1 MTFRLLLI
9 NALIGLRAMKLQLQ
23 RPSRS
28 DGFLVL
34 IYWLLAAPIIFF
46 SYSHEYVLERA
57 VAGIAYT
64 MVLDSTAVYL
74 LVFGF
79 LPLVLTRRNPFII
92 LAGLVVFVLIDA
104 HFYWAGY
111 EVLFRT
117 GEPLH
122 WSVLGLL
129 NAVMQHTQSYGMLGI
144 LLAGKRYADVQRRLL
159 LTQKSQTESELR
171 NLKAQIDP
179 HFLFNNLN
187 VLRSLI
193 QQDPAE
199 ANEYLG
205 RFANLYRFLIRHQN
219 DDFVPLEDE
228 LRFVDEYIYLLRH
241 RFGTA
246 YAFQQEL
253 PPAADCARL
262 LVVPGTLQLLVENA
276 IKHNAGDEDAPLLI
290 TIRASTAAL
299 VVEHPRRPKR
309 TPVDSLGTGLANLR
323 ERYRLLT
330 DQEVRVVNTAAAFSV
345 TVPLLAPAHRPPDA
359 LSTQVAL
366 V

>member
-1 MTFRLLLI
+1 
-9 NALIGLRAMKLQLQ
+9 MKLQLQ

-28 DGFLVL
+28 DGLL
-34 IYWLLAAPIIFF
+34 MLMYWLLAAPIIFF
-46 SYSHEYVLERA
+46 DYYHDYTLGRA

-64 MVLDSTAVYL
+64 VALDSAAVYL

-79 LPLVLTRRNPFII
+79 LPLVLTRYNPLVVFG
-92 LAGLVVFVLIDA
+92 GLVVFVIIDA
-104 HFYWAGY
+104 HFYRFGY
-111 EVLFRT
+111 QLIFTSHLVQWKFDSMLK
-117 GEPLH
+117 
-122 WSVLGLL
+122 
-129 NAVMQHTQSYGMLGI
+129 AVMQHTQSYGLLGI

-159 LTQKSQTESELR
+159 LTQKAQTESELR

-187 VLRSLI
+187 VLRGLI

-246 YAFQQEL
+246 YAFRQEL
-253 PPAADCARL
+253 PMAADCARL

-290 TIRASTAAL
+290 TIRATGHTL

-309 TPVDSLGTGLANLR
+309 TAVDSLGTGLANLR
-323 ERYRLLT
+323 ERYRLLS
-330 DQEVRVVNTAAAFSV
+330 DQEVYV
-345 TVPLLAPAHRPPDA
+345 TDTPIVFAVAVPLLAMAVARPAHLIP
-359 LSTQVAL
+359 
-366 V
+366 